1 MACLFT
7 IAPELSFGLFLQ
19 KLWLLSALKFLQ
31 LAFFQETLKP
41 KNMDFMNEFIDELKT
56 LVADGLFVE
65 EVCWQIELQCFC
77 ADAPAR
83 AFLKGIISH
92 NGYFGCEKCTTK
104 GEHIRNTVF
113 FNQLNATLRTDETF
127 RLKQNPQ
134 HHVSQSPLTEFVG
147 MVTQFPY
154 DYMHLVCLGVAR
166 RLLNN
171 WTHGPSV
178 TGFRKRDIPQISE
191 SLLSIRALIPSE
203 FSRKT
208 RSLKD
213 LAYWK
218 ATELRLFLLYVGPL
232 VLEGFLSEERLDH
245 FMLLHVAIS
254 ILVDPYLC
262 NSLAGYAKELLHKFL
277 KVFRTLY
284 PSSPI
289 VYNLHSLSHLVDD
302 VLRYGSLD
310 NFSCF
315 GFESYL
321 NQLKALVRGTKNP
334 LKQAAHRLL
343 EKQENNFSQ
352 ENNKKKFSNYQFL
365 KEHNEGP
372 IHNFAEQEVLQYK
385 ILIFQNLRF
394 SIDAP
399 DNCIQF
405 GRSIGLILN
414 ILKEIQCN

>member
-1 MACLFT
+1 
-7 IAPELSFGLFLQ
+7 
-19 KLWLLSALKFLQ
+19 
-31 LAFFQETLKP
+31 
-41 KNMDFMNEFIDELKT
+41 
-56 LVADGLFVE
+56 
-65 EVCWQIELQCFC
+65 
-77 ADAPAR
+77 
-83 AFLKGIISH
+83 
-92 NGYFGCEKCTTK
+92 
-104 GEHIRNTVF
+104 
-113 FNQLNATLRTDETF
+113 
-127 RLKQNPQ
+127 
-134 HHVSQSPLTEFVG
+134 
-147 MVTQFPY
+147 MVTQ
-154 DYMHLVCLGVAR
+154 YMHLVCLGVAR
-166 RLLNN
+166 HLLNN

-203 FSRKT
+203 FSCKT

-218 ATELRLFLLYVGPL
+218 ATKLRLLLLYVGPL

-245 FMLLHVAIS
+245 FILLHVAIS
-254 ILVDPYLC
+254 ILLVDPHLC

-321 NQLKALVRGTKNP
+321 NRLKALVRGTKNP

-343 EKQENNFSQ
+343 DSKKIISVKKIIKRNFQTIS
-352 ENNKKKFSNYQFL
+352 F
-365 KEHNEGP
+365 
-372 IHNFAEQEVLQYK
+372 
-385 ILIFQNLRF
+385 
-394 SIDAP
+394 
-399 DNCIQF
+399 
-405 GRSIGLILN
+405 
-414 ILKEIQCN
+414 